1 MFYEFS
7 VIIRCMRKTLITFLS
22 IIVIA
27 SLTACSS
34 GPKHPKVHAGA
45 SHSTPIQLGEGG
57 IPAWV
62 TNSIK
67 IRPLVKTQSASF
79 YGVSVRPTPNTR
91 AGVGVDWYEVS
102 TFCF

>member
-1 MFYEFS
+1 MSYEFS
-7 VIIRCMRKTLITFLS
+7 VIIKSMRKTLITFLS

-45 SHSTPIQLGEGG
+45 SHSTPIVLGEGG

-67 IRPLVKTQSASF
+67 IRPWSKRKVRLST
-79 YGVSVRPTPNTR
+79 GVSVRPTPNTR
-91 AGVGVDWYEVS
+91 AGVGVDW
-102 TFCF
+102 